1 MLDALLGKR
10 REHRRRQALADL
22 RRREQQLR
30 PGYKV
35 WGYANTFAKGFVVTD
50 GPTPFAPREGWDHL
64 TVGRWHV
71 RLDPVL
77 ERQAARS
84 AVAEVLVLGQAF
96 DDAGPKRRDRVA
108 ERILQ
113 ALSRQTGHAA
123 QTDAL
128 DESIAWVSGRYVVL
142 VARGER
148 LDVYGDPLASRS
160 AFFHRGT
167 GGVAIASHT
176 EILSQLAGGL
186 GSSRKRWVAAHPDYE
201 DPAGRW
207 LPGLITGH
215 DDVGQVFANARLSIR
230 GTDARH
236 ERFWPRADRVE
247 LPAREAAEAFRD
259 ELGQQV
265 RNWISVAD
273 VTVLTLTAGRDS
285 RAVLQAGLA
294 DLREADAVALTYHPL
309 HRPEKSTRTDLL
321 TADRIAVTAGLRHL
335 TLDVPQ
341 LSPTSQFAKLYRT
354 TFPTWQ
360 RYANLANALYLAA
373 PAKAATIFGVG
384 GAIITGMYR
393 TTDDRDLRPELLASK
408 FTSSAFQHD
417 PALIAELGRW
427 MEFCDFSVEA
437 LRGYDFYDLF
447 HWEHRMSKWGAAGY
461 SEYDL
466 ATTPAPVLSS
476 RRLLVA
482 ALSLPKQQR
491 VDALVYR
498 FIAEGD
504 AALSEPEQAEA

>member
-1 MLDALLGKR
+1 MLDALLGNR
-10 REHRRRQALADL
+10 HERRRRQAVADFH
-22 RRREQQLR
+22 RREQQLR

-35 WGYANTFAKGFVVTD
+35 WGYKNVFAKGFVVTD
-50 GPTPFAPREGWDHL
+50 GPTPFTPREGWDHL

-77 ERQAARS
+77 ERQLARS
-84 AVAEVLVLGQAF
+84 AVGEVLVLGQAF

-113 ALSRQTGHAA
+113 AMSRAQGSEA

-160 AFFHRGT
+160 AFFHRGAE
-167 GGVAIASHT
+167 GVALASHT

-186 GSSRKRWVAAHPDYE
+186 DSSRKRWVAAHPDYQ
-201 DPAGRW
+201 DPAGKW

-230 GTDARH
+230 GTDVQH

-247 LPAREAAEAFRD
+247 LPPREAAVAFRD

-285 RAVLQAGLA
+285 RAVLEAGLL
-294 DLREADAVALTYHPL
+294 DLREAGAVALTYHAL
-309 HRPEKSTRTDLL
+309 HRPEKSTRDDLL
-321 TADRIAVTAGLRHL
+321 AADRMAASADLHHI

-341 LSPTSQFAKLYRT
+341 LSPKSEFANLYHT

-360 RYANLANALYLAA
+360 RYANLANAMYLAA

-384 GAIITGMYR
+384 GAIITGMFR
-393 TTDDRDLRPELLASK
+393 NTDDRDLRPALLARK
-408 FTSSAFQHD
+408 FTSSSFGED
-417 PALIAELGRW
+417 PELIAELGRW
-427 MEFCDFSVEA
+427 MAFCDFSVEA

-498 FIAEGD
+498 FIAEGE
-504 AALSEPEQAEA
+504 AAFADSPA